1 MSFTMRTS
9 KPSGNKF
16 YITKDCGGYSKCIK
30 GKPLDSKANVLSNC
44 VGYSCG
50 RFNEIIGTM
59 KYPTLNCN
67 AENFIERAK
76 SLGLK
81 ISSVPTL
88 GGIMVWQ
95 KGATLSNS
103 DGAGH
108 VEVVEAIYDNNNI
121 YTSASN
127 YGGTAFY
134 NAKRS
139 NSNGRWGMASGYKF
153 RGCIVNPSV
162 KEIVGITSSIDLSK
176 YTDVQLACLVWKDKF
191 GSGDTRKKALGA
203 RYKNVQALVQKG
215 VGKSKTSVATNNALA
230 QEVLKDLWGKNP
242 SRKNKLKENGFDYNA
257 VQKIVNKLI

>member
-1 MSFTMRTS
+1 MGFVMRTS

-16 YITKDCGGYSKCIK
+16 YITKDKGGYSRCIQ
-30 GKPLDSKANVLSNC
+30 GKPTDAKANVLSNC
-44 VGYSCG
+44 VGYASG

-59 KYPTLNCN
+59 KYPELNCN

-95 KGATLSNS
+95 KGSTLSNS

-108 VEVVEAIYDNNNI
+108 VEVVEAIYDSNNI
-121 YTSASN
+121 YTSASS
-127 YGGTAFY
+127 YGSAAFY

-139 NSNGRWGMASGYKF
+139 NSNGRWGMTSGYKF
-153 RGCIVNPSV
+153 RGCIINPSV
-162 KEIVGITSSIDLSK
+162 KEVVGTTSSVDLSK

-191 GSGDTRKKALGA
+191 GSGETRKKALGT

-215 VGKSKTSVATNNALA
+215 VGKSKTSTVTNNALV
-230 QEVLKDLWGKNP
+230 QEVLKGLWGNYP
-242 SRKNKLKENGFDYNA
+242 ERKDKLKESGFSYSSI
-257 VQKIVNKLI
+257 QKIINKKY